1 MEKKF
6 TTQPLSHREQQ
17 LYFTLESEGQSVFR
31 IGDLKELGLPFSYE
45 HLRVLVQRLETKGW
59 LTSLGKGVYLRLPA
73 SAAVDGKV
81 YLEDP
86 FKVALKLFRGYL
98 AFQSALKIH
107 RLSEY
112 EPFTVYVATRNK
124 SETVALL
131 KQYEVKAITFR
142 SRYAGYE
149 TKDGLT
155 VSTVA
160 KTFFDCF
167 FHPVH
172 AGGYAEVLKALHACD
187 SIDWPEFL
195 KYMEKFASHNLCQK
209 IGYLLSL
216 MAKTD
221 YDIPKTVIN
230 YLKSRV
236 NVKTRLDAKRA
247 GGKLVGEW
255 QLYDN
260 IGEQKLLSWWLHG

>member
-1 MEKKF
+1 MKKKF
-6 TTQPLSHREQQ
+6 STVPMSHTEQQ
-17 LYFTLESEGQSVFR
+17 LYLTLESEGQNVFR
-31 IGDLKELGLPFSYE
+31 ISDLKGQTLPFSYD
-45 HLRVLVQRLETKGW
+45 HLRVLVQRLEKKGW
-59 LTSLGKGVYLRLPA
+59 LTSLGKGAYLRLPA
-73 SAAVDGKV
+73 SAALGGKV

-107 RLSEY
+107 GLSEY
-112 EPFTVYVATRNK
+112 EPFTIYVATRNK
-124 SETVALL
+124 SETIALL
-131 KQYEVKAITFR
+131 ERYEVKAITFR
-142 SRYAGYE
+142 RRYAGYE
-149 TKDGLT
+149 KKDSYV

-167 FHPVH
+167 FHPH
-172 AGGYAEVLKALHACD
+172 YAGGYTEVLKSLHSCD
-187 SIDWPEFL
+187 SMDWDGFL
-195 KYMEKFASHNLCQK
+195 KYVKKFASDNLCQK

-216 MAKTD
+216 MTKTD
-221 YDIPKTVIN
+221 YRIPKAVMG

-236 NVKTRLDAKRA
+236 NAKIRLDQKRT
-247 GGKLVGEW
+247 GGKFVQEW

>member
-1 MEKKF
+1 MKKKF
-6 TTQPLSHREQQ
+6 TTRPLSHREQQ
-17 LYFTLESEGQSVFR
+17 LYLTLESKGQSAFR
-31 IGDLKELGLPFSYE
+31 ISDLKQLDLPLSYE
-45 HLRVLVQRLETKGW
+45 HLRVLVQRLEGKGW

-73 SAAVDGKV
+73 SAAVNGKV

-107 RLSEY
+107 GLSEY

-131 KQYEVKAITFR
+131 KQYEVRAITFR
-142 SRYAGYE
+142 SRYTGFE
-149 TKDGLT
+149 TKDGYV

-167 FHPVH
+167 FHPNY
-172 AGGYAEVLKALHACD
+172 AGGYAEVLKSLHSCT
-187 SIDWPEFL
+187 SIDWQEFL
-195 KYMEKFASHNLCQK
+195 KYVKRFASDNLCQK
-209 IGYLLSL
+209 IGYLLSVL
-216 MAKTD
+216 AKAH
-221 YDIPKTVIN
+221 YDVPKAVIS

-236 NVKTRLDAKRA
+236 NVKTRLDTKRA
-247 GGKLVGEW
+247 GGEFKQEW

-260 IGEQKLLSWWLHG
+260 IGEQKLLSWWFHG

>member
-1 MEKKF
+1 MKKKF

-17 LYFTLESEGQSVFR
+17 LYLALESEGQSVFK
-31 IGDLKELGLPFSYE
+31 IGDLKQLGLSLSYE

-73 SAAVDGKV
+73 SAAVGGKV

-98 AFQSALKIH
+98 AFQSALNIH
-107 RLSEY
+107 GLSEY
-112 EPFTVYVATRNK
+112 EPFTIYVATRNK

-131 KQYEVKAITFR
+131 KQYEIRAITFR

-149 TKDGLT
+149 TKDGYA

-167 FHPVH
+167 FHPH
-172 AGGYAEVLKALHACD
+172 YAGGYPEVLKALHSCET
-187 SIDWPEFL
+187 IDWQEFL
-195 KYMEKFASHNLCQK
+195 KYVKEFASDNLCQK
-209 IGYLLSL
+209 VGYLFSL
-216 MAKTD
+216 LAKTD
-221 YDIPKTVIN
+221 YKVPKAVVSC
-230 YLKSRV
+230 LKSRV

-247 GGKLVGEW
+247 GGKLVQEW